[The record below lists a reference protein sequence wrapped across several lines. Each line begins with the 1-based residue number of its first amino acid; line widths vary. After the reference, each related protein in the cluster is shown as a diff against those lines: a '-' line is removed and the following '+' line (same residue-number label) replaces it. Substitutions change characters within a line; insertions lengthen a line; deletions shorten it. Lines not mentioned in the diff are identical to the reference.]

1 MFTVIA
7 IMFAGIAAGY
17 AFRKVEGLRHT
28 GRLITVAIILLLF
41 LLGVSVGSN
50 REIVDN
56 LGTLGLQ
63 ALLIAAAG
71 TLGSV
76 LAGWGVYHFF
86 FKAKGRL

>member
-17 AFRKVEGLRHT
+17 LFRNFEQLRHT
-28 GRLITVAIILLLF
+28 GKLITVSIILLLF
-41 LLGVSVGSN
+41 LLGVSVGAN
-50 REIVDN
+50 KEVVNN

-63 ALLIAAAG
+63 ALLIAIAG
-71 TLGSV
+71 TAGSV

-86 FKAKGRL
+86 FKERGRS